1 MNLKSFTIKTK
12 AKINQWFSIFKTFT
26 SNFDNLFWIPK
37 NMKGFLVFNYKSDI
51 FVKIK
56 SSPSF

>member
-1 MNLKSFTIKTK
+1 MHLKSFTIKTK

-26 SNFDNLFWIPK
+26 SKFDNLFWIAK
-37 NMKGFLVFNYKSDI
+37 NMKGFLVFNYKSDK
-51 FVKIK
+51 FVQIK